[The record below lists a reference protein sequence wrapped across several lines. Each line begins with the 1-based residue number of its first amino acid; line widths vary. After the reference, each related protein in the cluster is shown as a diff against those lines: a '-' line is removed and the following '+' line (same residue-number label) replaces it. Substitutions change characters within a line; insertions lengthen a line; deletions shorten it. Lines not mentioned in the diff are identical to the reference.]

1 MNQERLMKVLLG
13 PVISEKSTLAADS
26 AGQVVFRVATD
37 ATKQEV
43 GRAVELLFEV
53 QVESVQ
59 VLNVKGKRKRFGARS
74 GRRPDWRKAYVQLKP
89 GQDIDFG
96 GGA

>member
-13 PVISEKSTLAADS
+13 PVISEKSTLAADQH
-26 AGQVVFRVATD
+26 GQFVFRVSTD
-37 ATKQEV
+37 ATKQEI
-43 GRAVELLFEV
+43 GRAVELLFDV
-53 QVESVQ
+53 QVDNVR
-59 VLNVKGKRKRFGARS
+59 VLNVKGKRKRFGNRRGSRS
-74 GRRPDWRKAYVQLKP
+74 DWRKAYVRLMP